1 MPTCGQYVQNC
12 VENDCGMRDREPATP
27 ERTQLVAG
35 SEVTDLCILG
45 LPMFITRHAEEQ
57 LKSEHT

>member
-1 MPTCGQYVQNC
+1 
-12 VENDCGMRDREPATP
+12 MRDREPATP